1 MPQLRFGV
9 LMLAVLVS
17 SFVPGMADELD
28 AKIAYSLAQDGQ
40 LMIIDVRRPSEW
52 RRTGIPDGSTPI
64 SLQHFSRK
72 IRGEFFG
79 DVLAAVQGDKS
90 HPIGLICASGGRSAW
105 ALELLEEAGFSRVH
119 DISEGMFGN
128 DNAPGWLARK
138 LPIAACHGC

>member
-28 AKIAYSLAQDGQ
+28 AKTAYSLAQDGQ

-90 HPIGLICASGGRSAW
+90 RSIALICASGGRSAW

-128 DNAPGWLARK
+128 GNAPGWLARK
-138 LPIAACHGC
+138 LPIAVCDGC

>member
-1 MPQLRFGV
+1 MPLLRFGIF
-9 LMLAVLVS
+9 MLAVLAS
-17 SFVPGMADELD
+17 SFVTVLANEMD
-28 AKIAYSLAQDGQ
+28 AKSAYSLARAGQ
-40 LMIIDVRRPSEW
+40 LMIIDIRRPSEW

-72 IRGEFFG
+72 VRGEFFG

-90 HPIGLICASGGRSAW
+90 QSIALICASGGRSAW

-128 DNAPGWLARK
+128 GSAPGWLARK
-138 LPIAACHGC
+138 LPIAACDGC